1 MLLAPPGAG
10 KGTQGTRLAEHLG
23 IRHIAVGDL
32 LRDHVRRGTP
42 IGERVAAAV
51 DQGELAPDDVV
62 LEAVLPDVV
71 EAAAAGGFLLDGY
84 PRRMPQALAAADL
97 ALQLGVRLNAVVYLR
112 VPENVLVDRLV
123 HRAGRPGAPTTR
135 PT

>member
-51 DQGELAPDDVV
+51 DNGELAPDDVV

-71 EAAAAGGFLLDGY
+71 VAAAAGGFLLDGY